1 VPWRSAS
8 RGEPEMKRPSRGAV
22 LSLNQGAQ
30 RRRISPHLFGQ
41 IHTAPGASIL
51 TGQSKYSVC
60 WNGAPQPRESRLDPW
75 LGRWW
80 LLSQQDVIRL

>member
-1 VPWRSAS
+1 MPWHSAP
-8 RGEPEMKRPSRGAV
+8 RVEPEMKRPSRGAV

-30 RRRISPHLFGQ
+30 RRRISPHLFGL
-41 IHTAPGASIL
+41 IHNAPGASIL